1 MALKSKLIA
10 VLMCAATFGVSAGQ
24 VYKWVDPN
32 GRVHFSDTPRPGWTA
47 VDLKSAPSLSA
58 DADAAEAAPQ
68 DEPIAAS
75 SEESSEGEGMDAR
88 ERLRAEECKR
98 RKEQLE
104 SYRQATKIVERD
116 PQGKEKQY
124 SESERLQLIEQTQ
137 KQIAELCGPPAQ

>member
-1 MALKSKLIA
+1 MALKSKLFA
-10 VLMCAATFGVSAGQ
+10 VLMCAATFAVSAGQ

-47 VDLKSAPSLSA
+47 VDLKSAPTPSA
-58 DADAAEAAPQ
+58 DPAAAEAAPQ
-68 DEPIAAS
+68 DEPSSGDADTAA
-75 SEESSEGEGMDAR
+75 ETGVTDR

-116 PQGKEKQY
+116 AQGKEKQY
-124 SESERLQLIEQTQ
+124 SETERLQLIEQTQ
-137 KQIAELCGPPAQ
+137 RQIAELCGPPPQ

>member
-58 DADAAEAAPQ
+58 DATGAEST
-68 DEPIAAS
+68 EGGT
-75 SEESSEGEGMDAR
+75 EGESSAAR
-88 ERLRAEECKR
+88 DRLRADECKR
-98 RKEQLE
+98 RKEQLD
-104 SYRQATKIVERD
+104 SYLTANKIVERD
-116 PQGKEKQY
+116 ALGKEKEY
-124 SESERLQLIEQTQ
+124 SQEERLQLIEQTQ
-137 KQIAELCGPPAQ
+137 KQVEELCGAPVQ